1 MAFLTLLALALS
13 SAPPEAATPD
23 PSIAAWQPAAE
34 PTVATEQPVPQDS
47 PPPAKAEPA
56 AAAAPA
62 APPSTASAST
72 PAPVDGKPPDTQPV
86 LRAAPGNWGMTFIFG
101 GLGPLSIAGH
111 GDQPLADGLMFTE
124 IGVRRVFKKFVL
136 PFSFG
141 AGITHRTREGTT
153 RPEVSAGVSG
163 SIAVLKGFRVWRRIA
178 PYTGAFLHV
187 HYIDAPGP
195 NNWLVN
201 LSVGPIL
208 GIEYYLADRVSLY
221 GQGVFAIGPDI
232 SRQSVQLVARAM
244 MAAGGQLGLTFYF

>member
-1 MAFLTLLALALS
+1 MALSTLLALVVSCNAPAAAADS
-13 SAPPEAATPD
+13 SLV
-23 PSIAAWQPAAE
+23 AWQPAAE
-34 PTVATEQPVPQDS
+34 SAGAPI
-47 PPPAKAEPA
+47 AEPA
-56 AAAAPA
+56 AESPAPKDSPVAATPEPTPA
-62 APPSTASAST
+62 APPAPAPT
-72 PAPVDGKPPDTQPV
+72 PAPAGGKPPDTQPV
-86 LRAAPGNWGMTFIFG
+86 LRAVPGNWGMTFIFG
-101 GLGPLSIAGH
+101 GLGPLSVAGH
-111 GDQPLADGLMFTE
+111 GDQPLADGLIFTE
-124 IGVRRVFKKFVL
+124 IGVRRVFKRIVL

-153 RPEVSAGVSG
+153 RPEVAAGVSG

-178 PYTGAFLHV
+178 PYFGGFLHA

-221 GQGVFAIGPDI
+221 GQGVFAIGPEF